1 MSGERSEVPML
12 AVSDLMSCE
21 LVTVG
26 ETEPLREVEALL
38 RRHGIRHLPVVRGHK
53 LVGLIT
59 HRDLLGALERDRAN
73 PGKDPLWTSDFMSV
87 DLITVGPKTPLR
99 DAVGLLLDRKI
110 GCLPVV
116 DSNDG
121 LLGILTE
128 SDLVRYAAVA
138 IEASDRRE
146 AAAEY

>member
-1 MSGERSEVPML
+1 ML

-26 ETEPLREVEALL
+26 ETEPLHEVEALL

-53 LVGLIT
+53 LVGLVT
-59 HRDLLGALERDRAN
+59 HRDLLSALDRDRARK
-73 PGKDPLWTSDFMSV
+73 GGDPLWTSDFMTV
-87 DLITVGPKTPLR
+87 DLVTVGPETPLR
-99 DAVGLLLDRKI
+99 DAVGLLLERKI

-116 DSNDG
+116 DPNDR

-128 SDLVRYAAVA
+128 SDLVRYAAAA

-146 AAAEY
+146 AGAGYNA

>member
-1 MSGERSEVPML
+1 ML

-26 ETEPLREVEALL
+26 ETESLHEVEALL
-38 RRHGIRHLPVVRGHK
+38 RRHGIRHLPVVRGHR
-53 LVGLIT
+53 LVGLVT
-59 HRDLLGALERDRAN
+59 HRDLLSALERDRAQA
-73 PGKDPLWTSDFMSV
+73 GGDPLWTSDFMSV
-87 DLITVGPKTPLR
+87 DLVTVGPRTPLR
-99 DAVGLLLDRKI
+99 DAVALLLERKI

-116 DSNDG
+116 DPNDR

-128 SDLVRYAAVA
+128 SDLVRYAAAA

-146 AAAEY
+146 AGAGYNA